1 MINTILIDD
10 NHNDL
15 NHLNDLCSKIET
27 INVLNTFI
35 NPLNAFNW
43 LLNNNVDLIITD
55 IDMPQINGI
64 DMIKQLKHKP
74 LIIFTSAHQKYAVKS
89 FDIRPIHY
97 LIKPLKIEN
106 LLIAFDRVK
115 NKLTNQKMDTEF
127 IFVLNNKEYIK
138 LKYNQI
144 FYIKAEGNFVK
155 IFTENKKL
163 LILSNLTQFT
173 KQLPNN
179 QFLRIHKTYTININ
193 KIEKY
198 TPEHIVINSQ
208 IIPFGNSYKTIV
220 TKKLKELTIKRST

>member
-10 NHNDL
+10 NPNDL
-15 NHLNDLCSKIET
+15 DHLNDLCSKIET

-35 NPLNAFNW
+35 NPLIAFNW

-89 FDIRPIHY
+89 FDISPIHY

-115 NKLTNQKMDTEF
+115 NKLTNQKMDKEF

-138 LKYNQI
+138 LKYIQI

-179 QFLRIHKTYTININ
+179 LFLRIHKTYTININ